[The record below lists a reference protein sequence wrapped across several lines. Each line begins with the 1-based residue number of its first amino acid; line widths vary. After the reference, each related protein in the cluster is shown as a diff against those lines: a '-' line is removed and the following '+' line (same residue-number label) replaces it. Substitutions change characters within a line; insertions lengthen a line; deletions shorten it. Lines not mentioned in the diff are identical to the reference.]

1 MPSYILVVDDDPDIR
16 HILRERLESYGYL
29 VETAADGPA
38 AIEKLEQLTLSGIVL
53 DVRMP
58 GMDGIQ
64 VLARIRARSLTIP
77 VVIATAAGST
87 DLANASLQAGAQAC
101 LFKPFDQ
108 GQIKHVVERW
118 FGRPLDQETPA

>member
-29 VETAADGPA
+29 AETAADGPS

-58 GMDGIQ
+58 GMDGLQ
-64 VLARIRARSLTIP
+64 VLAQVRALSLTIP
-77 VVIATAAGST
+77 VVIVTAAGT
-87 DLANASLQAGAQAC
+87 AELANASVQAGAQAC

-108 GQIKHVVERW
+108 AQIKHVVERW
-118 FGRPLDQETPA
+118 FGRPLDRVTPA